1 MITVGRVVRPH
12 GNRGEVVVAPETDF
26 AGERFRQGATLH
38 AWRDGQVTPL
48 AVTGGRAHQGRWI
61 VGFDGVASID
71 AAEALRGLE
80 LKIPPESV
88 RAPESG
94 SFLVHDLVG
103 CRVTT
108 MDGRLVGVVEHVQL
122 DAGTPLL
129 GVRSARG
136 EVLVPLAEE
145 ICREVDVARKSI
157 VIAAPEGLLDL
168 NR

>member
-1 MITVGRVVRPH
+1 MVTVGRIVRPH
-12 GNRGEVVVAPETDF
+12 GNRGEVVVAAETDF
-26 AGERFRQGATLH
+26 ASERFRQGATLY

-48 AVTGGRAHQGRWI
+48 AVTGGREHQGRWL
-61 VGFDGVASID
+61 VGFEGVGSID

-88 RAPESG
+88 RTPETG

-108 MDGRLVGVVEHVQL
+108 TDGRLVGTVEHVQL

-145 ICREVDVARKSI
+145 I
-157 VIAAPEGLLDL
+157 
-168 NR
+168 